1 MRIEKTQSLLFF
13 FLFHSAN
20 SFITSN
26 TFKFLQSG
34 LLRDNLLS
42 TIEKTNIINMD
53 SEIQRIRRERWLQS
67 QKKNDD
73 ESSSDARRKASPAL
87 RTQSWLEDLNAD
99 AQTKDEKKDI
109 GMEEDSKPAAKVIKK
124 ARVKAPNKAS
134 SVKETCID
142 LTNSDDDDDIVIL
155 DATPKTSLKR
165 KQPRSAVDEN
175 VKVESN
181 SSSSTSIDK
190 NDDIMPF
197 TICTYNIW
205 FERPNPSARMTEIAR
220 LISEQSPRPTFIGL
234 QEVTPELLS
243 HLSPLLR
250 SLGYDIKF
258 QRGVTYGVA
267 LCVLTE
273 DYEGGR
279 ALNDSKMRQKHSTG
293 RILEF
298 GFEEFPSRMAR
309 GLMWARCSIPSIGGE
324 VLFTTTHLES
334 YIPSNDGS
342 REREQQIKIASE
354 FCLAKLRQTRSVK
367 MAFITGDLNWDDE
380 RVRSKGANKI
390 LLSLIPHRNPGIQQW
405 SDAWLDMNPG
415 EAGFTYDS
423 KENPMLKGS
432 MRRRFDR
439 CIVCFRDEKMFA
451 LTQAELIGKD
461 AIAGLQWQKLKYN
474 REGKPTGEV
483 DNRPLAASDHF
494 GLLVTIG
501 KKQHFKSKNMTKNKP
516 KK

>member
-1 MRIEKTQSLLFF
+1 
-13 FLFHSAN
+13 
-20 SFITSN
+20 
-26 TFKFLQSG
+26 
-34 LLRDNLLS
+34 
-42 TIEKTNIINMD
+42 MD

-109 GMEEDSKPAAKVIKK
+109 EKEEDSKPAAKVIKK

-155 DATPKTSLKR
+155 DATPKLSRKR
-165 KQPRSAVDEN
+165 KQPRSALDED
-175 VKVESN
+175 VKVEST
-181 SSSSTSIDK
+181 SSSSASIATNK
-190 NDDIMPF
+190 EIMPF
-197 TICTYNIW
+197 SICTYNIW

-234 QEVTPELLS
+234 QEVTPELLLF
-243 HLSPLLR
+243 LSPLLR

-258 QRGVTYGVA
+258 QSGVTYGVA

-279 ALNDSKMRQKHSTG
+279 TLNDSKMKQKHPTG

-298 GFEEFPSRMAR
+298 GFEDFPSSRMSR
-309 GLMWARCSIPSIGGE
+309 GLMWVRAYVDSIGEE

-354 FCLAKLRQTRSVK
+354 FCLAKLRQSRSIK

-380 RVRSKGANKI
+380 RVRSKGTNKV

-405 SDAWLDMNPG
+405 SDAWLDVNPG

-439 CIVCFRDEKMFA
+439 CIVCFRDEEMFA

-501 KKQHFKSKNMTKNKP
+501 KKPAIQQHFKSKNATKKKP
-516 KK
+516 SK